1 VPLIK
6 QICGRA
12 RLRRA
17 LIKPSDS
24 RQPESVIPE
33 SRRSTNTK
41 AVRIPLLTN
50 ARPKERSGPE
60 SRPTQQSQ
68 RIRGHRSPVCR
79 EERSFF
85 NIVEFHPE
93 IAGVT
98 PAAVEHKAT
107 AVIREEW
114 QSKPFVMAY
123 RPVPAFVRIGDVDG
137 MPAYADEFLVRDSN
151 NVEGKVVAG
160 VAQVPRSVP
169 AAIAR
174 TIPIGRK
181 RLVGVSKPPH
191 WIHLLGGPEAA
202 HLIWAMRYRC
212 RRRAGRRSW
221 LVNYGRHRCT
231 TRINWDGLAS
241 RPRHTTEQK
250 QPADLPPIIAP
261 WNKAVRAHHE
271 ITV

>member
-1 VPLIK
+1 
-6 QICGRA
+6 
-12 RLRRA
+12 
-17 LIKPSDS
+17 
-24 RQPESVIPE
+24 
-33 SRRSTNTK
+33 
-41 AVRIPLLTN
+41 
-50 ARPKERSGPE
+50 
-60 SRPTQQSQ
+60 
-68 RIRGHRSPVCR
+68 
-79 EERSFF
+79 
-85 NIVEFHPE
+85 
-93 IAGVT
+93 
-98 PAAVEHKAT
+98 
-107 AVIREEW
+107 
-114 QSKPFVMAY
+114 
-123 RPVPAFVRIGDVDG
+123 
-137 MPAYADEFLVRDSN
+137 
-151 NVEGKVVAG
+151 VAG

-221 LVNYGRHRCT
+221 LVNYGGHRCT

-250 QPADLPPIIAP
+250 QPADLPRIIAP

-271 ITV
+271 SRFKVGCPAVHLRRSSGNVRFYRPDKPRSGATRRASGFTNSFCDVIKSHHAHFDHVDDFLAGRNGTDDNGRVALSQRAFGDHFGQSQFNRFLRVLVVEGEHERFYRPI